1 MAKRSMT
8 KKSSI
13 IMLML
18 VLTLL
23 VAIAVTGCGKSDSEE
38 QPQGTDQ
45 PAQVDNVE
53 ISFVNW
59 ASAEEATKPKIE
71 KVIAAFETDNPGV
84 KVKSITIPFT
94 EVQNQITVMITGNNT
109 PDVAQVPGDLGVSF
123 AAMGAL
129 EPVEGILSDDFKATV
144 TQSYL
149 NVGNVDDQK
158 YLIPWGGGPNG
169 LWYNKKLMAEVGL
182 DPNSPPKTME
192 ELTKAMETAHAK
204 NSDIIGLQFDTTVR
218 PFSTEFQWPF
228 IKSFGPAPFEGDQVN
243 VSQMTDYADWLRTIM
258 VKGYTLP
265 GKKLGEFRPLAAQNR
280 VLFAFDAPFLKGTMQ
295 SLDANLTDEVF
306 YETWGVTALPVG
318 KDGISY
324 TTAGSNHYTCVF
336 KNSKNKEIAAKF
348 AEYLA
353 NSEVGIKE
361 YIVPMGFL
369 PVTSS
374 AVEKY
379 PESFDNPI
387 TKAFLD
393 EVNPTIIAPPYG
405 AKYTQAASDLSAAMQ
420 EVITTDKPIAEILK
434 AAQTKAEEAWLAK

>member
-1 MAKRSMT
+1 MT
-8 KKSSI
+8 KRNNF
-13 IMLML
+13 LML
-18 VLTLL
+18 LL
-23 VAIAVTGCGKSDSEE
+23 VFALAVAVVVTGCGKSETEE
-38 QPQGTDQ
+38 TPGTEE
-45 PAQVDNVE
+45 PAQVENVE

-59 ASAEEATKPKIE
+59 ATAEEATKPKIE
-71 KVIAAFETDNPGV
+71 KVIAAFEAENPGV
-84 KVKSITIPFT
+84 KIKNITIPFS
-94 EVQNQITVMITGNNT
+94 EVQNQVTVMITGNNT

-129 EPVEGILSDDFKATV
+129 EPVEGILSEDFKATV

-149 NVGNVDDQK
+149 NVGTVDGQK

-169 LWYNKKLMAEVGL
+169 FWYNKKLMAEVGL

-192 ELTKAMETAHAK
+192 ELTKAMETAHGK
-204 NSDIIGLQFDTTVR
+204 NPDIIGLQFDTTVR
-218 PFSTEFQWPF
+218 PFATEFQWPF
-228 IKSFGPAPFEGDQVN
+228 IKSFGPLPFEGDQVN
-243 VSQMTDYADWLRTIM
+243 VNQMTDYANWLRNLM
-258 VKGYTLP
+258 AKGYSLP

-295 SLDANLTDEVF
+295 SLDANLTDEIF
-306 YETWGVTALPVG
+306 YETWGVSALPAG
-318 KDGISY
+318 KDGKSY

-374 AVEKY
+374 AVEKF
-379 PESFDNPI
+379 PEAFDNAI

-393 EVNPTIIAPPYG
+393 EVNPTIIVPPYS
-405 AKYTQAASDLSAAMQ
+405 AKYTQAAADLSAAMQ
-420 EVITTDKPIAEILK
+420 EVITTNKPVEEILK
-434 AAQTKAEEAWLAK
+434 AAQAKAEEAWK

>member
-1 MAKRSMT
+1 MTRKRN
-8 KKSSI
+8 
-13 IMLML
+13 IMMLLL
-18 VLTLL
+18 VLALL
-23 VAIAVTGCGKSDSEE
+23 VAVVAGCGQKEPAAEE
-38 QPQGTDQ
+38 TPEADE
-45 PAQVDNVE
+45 PAQVENVE

-59 ASAEEATKPKIE
+59 ATAEEATKPKIE
-71 KVIAAFETDNPGV
+71 KVIAAFEAENPGV
-84 KVKSITIPFT
+84 TVKSITIPFT

-149 NVGNVDDQK
+149 NVGNVDGQK

-192 ELTKAMETAHAK
+192 ELTKAMETAHGK
-204 NSDIIGLQFDTTVR
+204 NPDIIGLQFDTTVR

-228 IKSFGPAPFEGDQVN
+228 IRSFGPAPFEGDQVN
-243 VSQMTDYADWLRTIM
+243 VSQMTDYANWLRTLM
-258 VKGYTLP
+258 AKGYSLP

-295 SLDANLTDEVF
+295 SLDANLTDEIF
-306 YETWGVTALPVG
+306 YETWGVAALPAG
-318 KDGISY
+318 KDGKSY

-348 AEYLA
+348 AEFLA
-353 NSEVGIKE
+353 NSEVAIKD

-369 PVTSS
+369 PVTST
-374 AVEKY
+374 AVEKF
-379 PESFDNPI
+379 PEAFDNAI
-387 TKAFLD
+387 TKAFLE
-393 EVNPTIIAPPYG
+393 EVNPTIIAPPYS

-420 EVITTDKPIAEILK
+420 EVITTDKPVEEILK
-434 AAQTKAEEAWLAK
+434 AAQAKAEEAWK